1 MLNNKGLSMSDLHEE
16 LKICF
21 ATYLK
26 ETELF
31 EEKGVKVAGQ
41 RARKALHDMSKIIIA
56 RRKEIQE
63 KKQTL

>member
-1 MLNNKGLSMSDLHEE
+1 MSDLHEE

-21 ATYLK
+21 ATYMK
-26 ETELF
+26 EAELF
-31 EEKGVKVAGQ
+31 EDKNVKVAGQ

-63 KKQTL
+63 SKNSK